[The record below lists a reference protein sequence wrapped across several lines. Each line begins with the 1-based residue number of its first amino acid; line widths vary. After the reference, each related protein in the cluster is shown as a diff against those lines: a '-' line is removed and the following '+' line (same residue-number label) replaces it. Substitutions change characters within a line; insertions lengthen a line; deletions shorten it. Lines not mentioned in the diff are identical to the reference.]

1 MSIRTKYIIFVAVL
15 HLILV
20 ILAFELLQDRLFLFL
35 PVEFLIIVSLFFAYK
50 IYQAFIRPLNL
61 IADGVKTLKDKDFST
76 KFIKVGQRDMDHLI
90 DVYNKMIDT
99 LRQER
104 VKQREQHYFLE
115 KLIQASPTGVI
126 LLDYDEKIT
135 SMNPSAAKILGT
147 KETDVN
153 NLKIGEL
160 EGKISDELARLTANE
175 WNTIKLSGIH
185 TYKCQKSHFMDRGFQ
200 RYFILIQ
207 EITEE
212 IVKSEREAYEKVI
225 RMMSHEINNSI
236 GAVNSILNSFL
247 SYKEYLPGEHADTYE
262 RALRVAIERNTRL
275 NKFMKSLADVVRIPP
290 PQKEKYDVHNI
301 LKSVHLLSETELER
315 REIEWGWDLY
325 NGSLIVE
332 LDVQQIE
339 QAIFNIV
346 KNSIE
351 AIGSSGKITV
361 VTRNNTCKELII
373 RDNGCGISSAVQS
386 KIFSPFFSTRPQGK
400 GIGLTLI
407 REILREHG
415 FGFALESTPDG
426 YTEFRITLSE

>member
-361 VTRNNTCKELII
+361 VTGNNTCKELII

-386 KIFSPFFSTRPQGK
+386 KIFSPFFSTKPQGK